1 MRLKYVLAVLS
12 LSVAGTASA
21 TDLDL
26 NLGGDTAEIGLHQT
40 LSAQAPDT
48 TRVGGSVLF
57 NDEDDIVGSGYLQ
70 VIGNLDQG
78 FQPLKFGAGVKAY
91 AADLDAADTTTGAL
105 GIGGLLR
112 LDIAQTEVPL
122 AVVAEGYV
130 APDITSTGR
139 GQGVTELTGRFEARF
154 ARNATAY
161 VGYRYLE
168 FDVDNASDQDVDDD
182 FLVGLRLSF

>member
-1 MRLKYVLAVLS
+1 MRLQSALAAL
-12 LSVAGTASA
+12 LLGVAGHAGA

-26 NLGGDTAEIGLHQT
+26 NLGSDTAEIGVRQPLKAQT
-40 LSAQAPDT
+40 PDT
-48 TRVGGSVLF
+48 TRVGGSLLF
-57 NDEDDIVGSGYLQ
+57 NDESDIVGSGYLQ

-78 FQPLKFGAGVKAY
+78 FQPLKFGAGIKGY
-91 AADLDAADTTTGAL
+91 AADLDDADTTIGAV

-112 LDIAQTEVPL
+112 LDIPQTEVPL
-122 AVVAEGYV
+122 AVVTEGYV

-139 GQGVTELTGRFEARF
+139 GEGVLDLTARFEARF

-168 FDVDNASDQDVDDD
+168 FDVDSANDREVDDD
-182 FLVGLRLSF
+182 LMVGLRLSF